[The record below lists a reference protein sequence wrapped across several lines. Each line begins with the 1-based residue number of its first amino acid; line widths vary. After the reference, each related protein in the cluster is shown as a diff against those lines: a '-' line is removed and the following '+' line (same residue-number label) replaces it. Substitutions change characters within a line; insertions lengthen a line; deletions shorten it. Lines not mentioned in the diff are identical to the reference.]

1 MTVDGREI
9 SSLDFASL
17 IGGPLNAI
25 VEAQA
30 KSAIAT
36 ANFIREV
43 AFDKEGR
50 AVVSEFRYNKVGE
63 DGREQEV
70 RLSVPF
76 ITMLPIPYVAIEEAE
91 IEFNAKITST
101 RESTSSDSFGGEL
114 GAGIDGAWFK
124 GASLSTK
131 MSYQKQ
137 SSTQEKE
144 QRSYD
149 MRVKVKLRSADIPPG
164 TERLLSALENAVEE
178 RAGGVRAVTGTIS
191 GIGEDRSSFVVSS
204 LSGISSQWRLSIAGV
219 AYTVT
224 GVARDSRRVTLDA
237 PLDLT
242 VADGD
247 AFEARP

>member
-1 MTVDGREI
+1 MSVDGREI
-9 SSLDFASL
+9 SNLDFASL
-17 IGGPLNAI
+17 IGAPLNAI

-50 AVVSEFRYNKVGE
+50 AVTSEFRFNRVGE
-63 DGREQEV
+63 DGRTQEV
-70 RLSVPF
+70 SLSVPF
-76 ITMLPIPYVAIEEAE
+76 ITMLPIPYVAIEHAE

-101 RESTSSDSFGGEL
+101 RESTSSSSFGGEL

-124 GASLSTK
+124 GASVSTK

-137 SSTQEKE
+137 SGGQEKE
-144 QRSYD
+144 QRSFD
-149 MRVKVKLRSADIPPG
+149 MRVFVRLRSAEMPPG
-164 TERLLSALENAVEE
+164 TERLLAALEGSVEE
-178 RAGGVRAVTGTIS
+178 RRGGVRAVTGTIS
-191 GIGEDRSSFVVSS
+191 RIGDDRSSFDVSG
-204 LSGISSQWRLSIAGV
+204 LSGVASQWKLAIAGTT
-219 AYTVT
+219 YTITRVD
-224 GVARDSRRVTLDA
+224 RDARRVTIDA

>member
-1 MTVDGREI
+1 MSVDGREI

-17 IGGPLNAI
+17 IGAPLNAI

-50 AVVSEFRYNKVGE
+50 AVISEFRYTRVGE
-63 DGREQEV
+63 DGRAQEV
-70 RLSVPF
+70 SLCVPF
-76 ITMLPIPYVAIEEAE
+76 ITMLPIPYVAIEHAE

-101 RESTSSDSFGGEL
+101 RESSSSSSFSGEL
-114 GAGIDGAWFK
+114 EAGLDSAWFK
-124 GASLSTK
+124 GASVSTK

-137 SSTQEKE
+137 STSQEKE
-144 QRSYD
+144 QRSFD
-149 MRVKVKLRSADIPPG
+149 MRVLVRLRSAEMPPG
-164 TERLLSALENAVEE
+164 TERLLSALESSVEE
-178 RAGGVRAVTGTIS
+178 RRGGIKAVTGTIS
-191 GIGEDRSSFVVSS
+191 QIGEERSSFKVSGV
-204 LSGISSQWRLSIAGV
+204 SGMAAQWKMTIAG
-219 AYTVT
+219 ATYTITRVE
-224 GVARDSRRVTLDA
+224 RDAGRITIDE

-242 VADGD
+242 ISNGD

>member
-1 MTVDGREI
+1 VR
-9 SSLDFASL
+9 AAAQAA
-17 IGGPLNAI
+17 PLRHEARAEAPKPLE

-50 AVVSEFRYNKVGE
+50 AVISDFRFKRVGE

-70 RLSVPF
+70 CLSVPF

-101 RESTSSDSFGGEL
+101 KESSSSQSFGGEL

-124 GASLSTK
+124 GASVQTK

-137 SSTQEKE
+137 SQSQEKE
-144 QRSYD
+144 QRSFD
-149 MRVKVKLRSADIPPG
+149 MRVKVRLRSADIPPG
-164 TERLLSALENAVEE
+164 TERLLSALESAVEE
-178 RAGGVRAVTGTIS
+178 RGVGFRGVSGTIEA
-191 GIGEDRSSFVVSS
+191 IADDRSTITVSSVAGIAPQWRVTVAGESFVVTKVD
-204 LSGISSQWRLSIAGV
+204 A
-219 AYTVT
+219 
-224 GVARDSRRVTLDA
+224 DSRSLVVDA
-237 PLDLT
+237 PLDGT
-242 VADGD
+242 VRAGD
-247 AFEARP
+247 AFEARR

>member
-1 MTVDGREI
+1 MPVDGREI
-9 SSLDFASL
+9 SSLDFANL

-50 AVVSEFRYNKVGE
+50 AVLSEFRYNRVGE

-76 ITMLPIPYVAIEEAE
+76 ITMLPIPYVAIESAE

-101 RESTSSDSFGGEL
+101 RESSSSQSFNGEL
-114 GAGIDGAWFK
+114 GAGVDSAWFK
-124 GASLSTK
+124 GVSVSTK

-137 SSTQEKE
+137 SASQEKE
-144 QRSYD
+144 QRSFD
-149 MRVKVKLRSADIPPG
+149 MRVLVRLRSAEMPPG
-164 TERLLSALENAVEE
+164 TERLLSALEGALEE
-178 RAGGVRAVTGTIS
+178 RTGSVRAVTGTIAA
-191 GIGEDRSSFVVSS
+191 IGEDRSSFVVST
-204 LSGISSQWRLSIAGV
+204 LSGLTSQWKLTIAG
-219 AYTVT
+219 ASYTVT
-224 GVARDSRRVTLDA
+224 GVERDSKRVVIDA

-242 VADGD
+242 VANGD